1 MPRKRRKLSKEMEAE
16 MAAAKRKIELIMALI
31 HDIRD
36 DDIQGEY
43 LEAFGQIRSAVV
55 NLVAKYTTD
64 GFCEETEGLLAPRV
78 ERHRVHDGRLLH
90 LGAPGDGPR
99 PFFVFG
105 EYFFAFWFCF
115 STCPISPTK
124 ACAKGVFVVRSGA
137 KVAVG
142 QLPTQVWQNRTRQWR
157 TPTYLHS

>member
-64 GFCEETEGLLAPRV
+64 GFCEETEGLLA
-78 ERHRVHDGRLLH
+78 L
-90 LGAPGDGPR
+90 
-99 PFFVFG
+99 
-105 EYFFAFWFCF
+105 Y
-115 STCPISPTK
+115 
-124 ACAKGVFVVRSGA
+124 KGLIVKFEEEFE
-137 KVAVG
+137 
-142 QLPTQVWQNRTRQWR
+142 L
-157 TPTYLHS
+157 

>member
-64 GFCEETEGLLAPRV
+64 GFCEETEGLLALYKGLI
-78 ERHRVHDGRLLH
+78 EEFE
-90 LGAPGDGPR
+90 A
-99 PFFVFG
+99 
-105 EYFFAFWFCF
+105 EYE
-115 STCPISPTK
+115 
-124 ACAKGVFVVRSGA
+124 
-137 KVAVG
+137 
-142 QLPTQVWQNRTRQWR
+142 L
-157 TPTYLHS
+157 

>member
-1 MPRKRRKLSKEMEAE
+1 MPRKRRKLSKEMESE

-64 GFCEETEGLLAPRV
+64 GFCEETEGLLALYKGLIV
-78 ERHRVHDGRLLH
+78 EFEEEFEL
-90 LGAPGDGPR
+90 
-99 PFFVFG
+99 
-105 EYFFAFWFCF
+105 
-115 STCPISPTK
+115 
-124 ACAKGVFVVRSGA
+124 
-137 KVAVG
+137 
-142 QLPTQVWQNRTRQWR
+142 
-157 TPTYLHS
+157 

>member
-64 GFCEETEGLLAPRV
+64 GFCEETEGLLALYKGLIV
-78 ERHRVHDGRLLH
+78 EFEEEFEL
-90 LGAPGDGPR
+90 
-99 PFFVFG
+99 
-105 EYFFAFWFCF
+105 
-115 STCPISPTK
+115 
-124 ACAKGVFVVRSGA
+124 
-137 KVAVG
+137 
-142 QLPTQVWQNRTRQWR
+142 
-157 TPTYLHS
+157 

>member
-16 MAAAKRKIELIMALI
+16 MAAAKRKIELNMALI

-64 GFCEETEGLLAPRV
+64 GFCEETEGLLALYKGLIV
-78 ERHRVHDGRLLH
+78 EFEEEFEL
-90 LGAPGDGPR
+90 
-99 PFFVFG
+99 
-105 EYFFAFWFCF
+105 
-115 STCPISPTK
+115 
-124 ACAKGVFVVRSGA
+124 
-137 KVAVG
+137 
-142 QLPTQVWQNRTRQWR
+142 
-157 TPTYLHS
+157 

>member
-16 MAAAKRKIELIMALI
+16 KAAAKRKIELIMALI

-64 GFCEETEGLLAPRV
+64 GFCEETEGLLALYKGLIV
-78 ERHRVHDGRLLH
+78 EFEEEFEL
-90 LGAPGDGPR
+90 
-99 PFFVFG
+99 
-105 EYFFAFWFCF
+105 
-115 STCPISPTK
+115 
-124 ACAKGVFVVRSGA
+124 
-137 KVAVG
+137 
-142 QLPTQVWQNRTRQWR
+142 
-157 TPTYLHS
+157 

>member
-64 GFCEETEGLLAPRV
+64 GFCEETEGLLA
-78 ERHRVHDGRLLH
+78 L
-90 LGAPGDGPR
+90 
-99 PFFVFG
+99 
-105 EYFFAFWFCF
+105 Y
-115 STCPISPTK
+115 
-124 ACAKGVFVVRSGA
+124 KGLIVDFEEEFE
-137 KVAVG
+137 
-142 QLPTQVWQNRTRQWR
+142 L
-157 TPTYLHS
+157 